1 MVLAIMIYV
10 DYYKQDLL
18 ETDTSQ
24 YAVYFT
30 TELTEPTPPG
40 AVNHNKAV
48 ALPLHRGCACCA
60 VQPCSYIRLTVVAF
74 SISLRHAATHY
85 RRSTPSMLDPISALS
100 LSAAILQFVDF
111 GSKIIVTTY
120 KTYRSVN
127 GTTQENV
134 DLAELTTTLHDFQTR
149 LAAPRAPSRGND
161 IDQKALEE
169 LAAKCRDIAADLLK
183 LLNGLK
189 VKVTDK
195 GLRRTL
201 NSLRQGYRSSLK
213 KGQVARYEKLLGDI
227 TVRVNSHLL
236 AMTR

>member
-1 MVLAIMIYV
+1 M
-10 DYYKQDLL
+10 
-18 ETDTSQ
+18 
-24 YAVYFT
+24 
-30 TELTEPTPPG
+30 
-40 AVNHNKAV
+40 
-48 ALPLHRGCACCA
+48 
-60 VQPCSYIRLTVVAF
+60 
-74 SISLRHAATHY
+74 
-85 RRSTPSMLDPISALS
+85 DPISALS
-100 LSAAILQFVDF
+100 LAAAIVQFAQF
-111 GSKIIVTTY
+111 GSNIIVTTY
-120 KTYRSVN
+120 KVHQSTN
-127 GTTQENV
+127 GATQENLE
-134 DLAELTTTLHDFQTR
+134 LAKLTTTLHDFQTR

-213 KGQVARYEKLLGDI
+213 KGQIARYEKLLGDI
-227 TVRVNSHLL
+227 TVQVNGHLL

>member
-1 MVLAIMIYV
+1 M
-10 DYYKQDLL
+10 
-18 ETDTSQ
+18 
-24 YAVYFT
+24 
-30 TELTEPTPPG
+30 
-40 AVNHNKAV
+40 
-48 ALPLHRGCACCA
+48 
-60 VQPCSYIRLTVVAF
+60 
-74 SISLRHAATHY
+74 
-85 RRSTPSMLDPISALS
+85 S

-120 KTYRSVN
+120 KVYQSTN
-127 GTTQENV
+127 GATQENLE
-134 DLAELTTTLHDFQTR
+134 LAELTTTLHDFQTR
-149 LAAPRAPSRGND
+149 LAAPRTPSKGND

-169 LAAKCRDIAADLLK
+169 LAAKCRNIAADLLK

-189 VKVTDK
+189 VQVTDK

-236 AMTR
+236 AMTRYVESCMLCSV